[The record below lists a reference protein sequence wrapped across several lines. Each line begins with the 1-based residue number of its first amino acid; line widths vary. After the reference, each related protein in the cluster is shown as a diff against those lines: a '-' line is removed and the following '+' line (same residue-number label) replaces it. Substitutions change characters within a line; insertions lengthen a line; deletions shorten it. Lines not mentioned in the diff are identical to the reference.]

1 MTAMTTTPLTD
12 IVQTLEMPHGLEI
25 DLDEAWSKLIS
36 RQFGGDPSRGFA
48 ELIQNFIDSYPSGV
62 AWENR
67 RAEIVTDA
75 HSISITDWG
84 EGMNRD
90 RLKLLVTLGGTDKD
104 HDETKIGKFGI
115 GFFSIFNPALGTRRV
130 VVRTRCEGHGV
141 ELVFTVPEPARR
153 PVLTAKVHKA
163 APDFGTRVTV
173 EVDNEDA
180 PRNCVRAARKALRH
194 FPCPVTI
201 DGKPAAS
208 VWLEAQRDGLP
219 VFEHDQCCGFLC
231 PNWRGTHVTVLRRY
245 ERLMDLSIGALTTGG
260 HGTTGDLRDL
270 RLRAVPWLPVISA
283 VINCNDLVA
292 TISRDSFYLD
302 AVYER
307 MVRALGTA
315 LEQALSEELAR
326 LPPDSE
332 GYLRLVVNNQ
342 YVLSDRLGRHIQTCL
357 AGSAVSDHVLAL
369 LAEAPVYRLCGK
381 RDRVSLLDV
390 ARRRTSDL
398 PVFHVPSANN
408 EGWLG
413 GAFRH
418 DFIVAPVLHAH
429 DVEAPAA
436 YDTIFKAAFGPDV
449 INLDTIR
456 DNTDT
461 IGNLVDRGIVDPA
474 LLTPHTF
481 RVAEQELDANERALL
496 GEINAL
502 LEHASVADVLR
513 RGIGRGYLG
522 VRASYFESDCAG
534 LAAATGLFDDDGEPN
549 KPVAD
554 TARKLG
560 RVHLGLRRSHPI
572 VHAFARSIDPMRA
585 FFAVS
590 FLAQR
595 LVESQK
601 ALIPHNRLAHT
612 VPDQLGTDLRQAMLR
627 SLVVDPPS
635 GGAAAA

>member
-1 MTAMTTTPLTD
+1 
-12 IVQTLEMPHGLEI
+12 
-25 DLDEAWSKLIS
+25 
-36 RQFGGDPSRGFA
+36 
-48 ELIQNFIDSYPSGV
+48 
-62 AWENR
+62 
-67 RAEIVTDA
+67 
-75 HSISITDWG
+75 
-84 EGMNRD
+84 
-90 RLKLLVTLGGTDKD
+90 
-104 HDETKIGKFGI
+104 
-115 GFFSIFNPALGTRRV
+115 V
-130 VVRTRCEGHGV
+130 VHTRCEGHGV

-173 EVDNEDA
+173 EVDNDKA
-180 PRNCVRAARKALRH
+180 PSNCVRAAQKALRH

-201 DGKPAAS
+201 DGKPVAS

-219 VFEHDQCCGFLC
+219 VFEHDQCRGFLC
-231 PNWRGTHVTVLRRY
+231 PSAHGNNVTILRRY
-245 ERLMDLSIGALTTGG
+245 ERLMDLNIGALTTGG
-260 HGTTGDLRDL
+260 HGMTWDLRDL
-270 RLRAVPWLPVISA
+270 QKRAVPWLPRTSA
-283 VINCNDLVA
+283 VINSNDLTA
-292 TISRDSFYLD
+292 TISRDGFYLD
-302 AVYER
+302 AAWER

-315 LEQALSEELAR
+315 LEQSLGEELAR
-326 LPPDSE
+326 MPPDSE
-332 GYLRLVVNNQ
+332 GYLRLVINNQ
-342 YVLSDRLGRHIQTCL
+342 YVLSDRLGRHIRTCL
-357 AGSAVSDHVLAL
+357 AGGAVGDHVLAL

-381 RDRVSLLDV
+381 RDRVSLLDI

-398 PVFHVPSANN
+398 PVFHVPSANH

-418 DFIVAPVLHAH
+418 DFIVAPVLHAN

-449 INLDTIR
+449 INLDTISG
-456 DNTDT
+456 NTNA
-461 IGNLVDRGIVDPA
+461 IGNLVDRGVVDPA

-481 RVAEQELDANERALL
+481 RVAEQELDAEERALL

-522 VRASYFESDCAG
+522 VRASYFDSDCAG
-534 LAAATGLFDDDGEPN
+534 LAAATGLFDDDGQPN

-560 RVHLGLRRSHPI
+560 RVHLGLRRHHPI

-601 ALIPHNRLAHT
+601 ALIPHIRLAHT
-612 VPDQLGTDLRQAMLR
+612 VPDRLGTDLRQAMLR

-635 GGAAAA
+635 GGGEAA

>member
-1 MTAMTTTPLTD
+1 MTTTPLTD

-25 DLDEAWSKLIS
+25 DLDEAWRKLIS
-36 RQFGGDPSRGFA
+36 RQFGGDPSRAFA
-48 ELIQNFIDSYPSGV
+48 ELIQNFIDSYPAGV

-104 HDETKIGKFGI
+104 HDETKIGRFGI
-115 GFFSIFNPALGTRRV
+115 GFFSIFNPDLGTRRV
-130 VVRTRCEGHGV
+130 VVHTRCEGRGV
-141 ELVFTVPEPARR
+141 ELVFTVAEPARR
-153 PVLTAKVHKA
+153 PVLSAKVHKA
-163 APDFGTRVTV
+163 APDFGRRVTV
-173 EVDNEDA
+173 EVDNDEA
-180 PRNCVRAARKALRH
+180 PGDCVRAAKKALRH

-201 DGKPAAS
+201 DGNPAAS

-219 VFEHDQCCGFLC
+219 VFEHDQCRGFLC
-231 PNWRGTHVTVLRRY
+231 PTWHGNNVTILRRY
-245 ERLMDLSIGALTTGG
+245 ERLLDLNIGALTTGG
-260 HGTTGDLRDL
+260 HGMTWDLRDL
-270 RLRAVPWLPVISA
+270 QKRAVPWLPGTSA
-283 VINCNDLVA
+283 VINSNDLTA
-292 TISRDSFYLD
+292 TISRDGFYLD
-302 AVYER
+302 AAWER

-315 LEQALSEELAR
+315 LEQALGEELAR
-326 LPPDSE
+326 LVPDSDS
-332 GYLRLVVNNQ
+332 YLRLAISNQ
-342 YVLSDRLGRHIQTCL
+342 YVLSDRLGRHIRACL
-357 AGSAVSDHVLAL
+357 AGGAVGDGVLAL

-381 RDRVSLLDV
+381 RDRVSLLDI
-390 ARRRTSDL
+390 ARRRSSDL
-398 PVFHVPSANN
+398 PVFHVPSAEH

-418 DFIVAPVLHAH
+418 DFIVAPLLRAHEVHA
-429 DVEAPAA
+429 PSA
-436 YDTIFKAAFGPDV
+436 YDAIFRAAFGSDV

-456 DNTDT
+456 DNTNT

-474 LLTPHTF
+474 LLTPRTF
-481 RVAEQELDANERALL
+481 RVAEQELDAEERALL

-502 LEHASVADVLR
+502 LEHSSVADVLR
-513 RGIGRGYLG
+513 RGIGQGYLG
-522 VRASYFESDCAG
+522 VRASFFESDCAG
-534 LAAATGLFDDDGEPN
+534 LAAATGLFDDDGQPN

-560 RVHLGLRRSHPI
+560 RIHLGLRRSHSI
-572 VHAFARSIDPMRA
+572 VHAFVRSSDPMRA

-601 ALIPHNRLAHT
+601 ALVPHNRLAHT